1 MSKSHGDSL
10 RLNVGNQR
18 YKVVWQYGTQSNA
31 VSAIPEVQVV
41 QMSRLDSTFSYDYYD
56 YR

>member
-1 MSKSHGDSL
+1 MSKARGDSL

-41 QMSRLDSTFSYDYYD
+41 HMSRLDSTFSYDYYD